1 MGHVFSLQAIATCEQ
16 QGHEFAWVQAWHDV
30 GFDECR
36 RCGLTRPGDVYDW
49 SGCRTAPSEQPIDF
63 AHERLADK
71 LAPWSGTPGAVVVM
85 EGVSVALV
93 FVAAF
98 GVVVGGGLLARRLAV
113 RSVARRQ
120 ERPR

>member
-1 MGHVFSLQAIATCEQ
+1 MG
-16 QGHEFAWVQAWHDV
+16 G
-30 GFDECR
+30 
-36 RCGLTRPGDVYDW
+36 
-49 SGCRTAPSEQPIDF
+49 
-63 AHERLADK
+63 
-71 LAPWSGTPGAVVVM
+71 VVVM